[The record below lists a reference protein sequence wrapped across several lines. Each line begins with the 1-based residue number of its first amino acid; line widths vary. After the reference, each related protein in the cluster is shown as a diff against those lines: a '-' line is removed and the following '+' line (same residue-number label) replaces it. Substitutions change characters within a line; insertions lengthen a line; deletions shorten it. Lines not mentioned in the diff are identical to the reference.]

1 MKLVTGKHL
10 PHRAI
15 SRIAG
20 ARLTVAALVITL
32 LSGAVPPADRELL
45 DATSRGDVAAVRSLL
60 KEGAD
65 PNVAQGDG
73 LTALHV
79 AAQEGNLEIAR
90 LLLDAGANV
99 EAKTRIGGYTPLH
112 LASGSA
118 HTAVVSA
125 LLGAGANIGAVT
137 TTTGVTPLHLAAK
150 AMNGEG
156 AVRAMLESGAPV
168 NAQESAAGQT
178 ALMFAASYGRS
189 AAVREL
195 MSHGADPAISTEV
208 VDVLKNM
215 VVDRAAQERLRE
227 ALTQIRGSSAGGTDR
242 ELTPSELQAAIA
254 AQREFLR
261 SEDEIA
267 KLLDGFHPD
276 DLSNRSAVLHHSE
289 TTTSEVTLRL

>member
-1 MKLVTGKHL
+1 M
-10 PHRAI
+10 
-15 SRIAG
+15 
-20 ARLTVAALVITL
+20 
-32 LSGAVPPADRELL
+32 
-45 DATSRGDVAAVRSLL
+45 
-60 KEGAD
+60 
-65 PNVAQGDG
+65 
-73 LTALHV
+73 
-79 AAQEGNLEIAR
+79 
-90 LLLDAGANV
+90 
-99 EAKTRIGGYTPLH
+99 
-112 LASGSA
+112 
-118 HTAVVSA
+118 
-125 LLGAGANIGAVT
+125 T

-208 VDVLKNM
+208 VDLLKNM
-215 VVDRAAQERLRE
+215 VVDRAAQERFRE

-254 AQREFLR
+254 SQREFLR

-276 DLSNRSAVLHHSE
+276 DLSTVRPYYTTQNNNFRSDVEIIARPQAETLVGKTGGMTALMHAAREGQTEAVDALLGWRGGHRPSQRRRKQSPRARR
-289 TTTSEVTLRL
+289 T